1 MNNSTKYNWNEKL
14 FDKWVITR
22 LSQSINIKSTV
33 DRLYNNLVRLM
44 DEDKEIVNEYKTVIL
59 GKNKKNISQ
68 WF

>member
-14 FDKWVITR
+14 FNKWVITR